1 MRKVILYAAMSLD
14 GYLADSQGK
23 LDWLCGE
30 NPEESNQWYEEFYD
44 SIDCILMGRRT
55 YQQIAEELSPE
66 FWIYG
71 DKQSYVFGSTP
82 QEDQGQITFTEK
94 SPADLLRWLKHRKG
108 KDIWLCGGAKLIE
121 AMIAADLVDVYHISI
136 IPTLLGEGISLF
148 PQRNQQQT
156 LHLQS
161 SREDNG
167 IVDLVYVKR

>member
-1 MRKVILYAAMSLD
+1 MRKLILYAAMSLD
-14 GYLADSQGK
+14 GYLADPQGG

-44 SIDCILMGRRT
+44 SIDCILMGKRT

-71 DKQSYVFGSTP
+71 EKQTYVFTTTP
-82 QEDQGQITFTEK
+82 QEDLPQITFTEK
-94 SPADLLRWLKHRKG
+94 SPTDLLRWLKHRKG

-121 AMIAADLVDVYHISI
+121 SMIAEDLVDVYHISI

-148 PQRNQQQT
+148 PKGKSIQT
-156 LHLQS
+156 LSLQS
-161 SREDNG
+161 SKQDNG